1 VNKRTTDWCIYEE
14 ALDSLSREGA
24 PADAPTL
31 VMRLRKLF
39 PEADTAQLNLAVE
52 TYVSRGRAHEKLGAW
67 AKEGFFSNALLQQAS
82 RQAIAE
88 ARAQHF
94 TGCSHVLEIGTGTGS
109 DTAAL
114 AKVCQH
120 VTSFDGDPV
129 ASELARRN
137 LELQGIKNVTLVVGD
152 AQAIVETLPQTFDAL
167 FADPA
172 RRTQSGFR
180 VREGEDYS
188 PPLQFLLDLP
198 IGSRRAIKVSPG
210 LFIEPPPGWSRQF
223 VGYGDECL
231 EQTLWFGADV
241 KDSSILLA
249 DVGIEWAP
257 DTSSE
262 PCEISTEIGPFLI
275 EAHGTLNRCQYLDHF
290 FASEGFTR
298 FDPDVAYGSSP
309 SQPKASPLYT
319 SYRVLE
325 HFAFSTKRLKQ
336 AVTERGWS
344 SRTELK
350 KRSFSGELEAIRR
363 DLHLPKHSHAAPFGV
378 IFLFT
383 YGGKPWSVLA
393 ERVYE

>member
-1 VNKRTTDWCIYEE
+1 MNKSSTDWCVYEE
-14 ALDSLSREGA
+14 ALESLSRDGA
-24 PADAPTL
+24 PADTATL

-39 PEADTAQLNLAVE
+39 PQADTAQLNLAVE
-52 TYVSRGRAHEKLGAW
+52 TYVSRARAHEKLGAW
-67 AKEGFFSNALLQQAS
+67 AKGGFFSNALLQQAS
-82 RQAIAE
+82 RDAIAATR
-88 ARAQHF
+88 ARHF
-94 TGCSHVLEIGTGTGS
+94 AGCSHLLEIGTGTGS

-114 AKVCQH
+114 ARVSQH
-120 VTSFDGDPV
+120 VTSIDGDPV
-129 ASELARRN
+129 ASEFARRN
-137 LELQGIKNVTLVVGD
+137 LDLQGIRNVTLLVGD
-152 AQAIVETLPQTFDAL
+152 AQSLIGSLPSTFDAL

-172 RRTQSGFR
+172 RRTESGFR

-188 PPLQFLLDLP
+188 PPLQFILDLP

-210 LFIEPPPGWSRQF
+210 LFIDPPAGWSRQF

-231 EQTLWFGADV
+231 EQTLWFGADI
-241 KDSSILLA
+241 KDSSIILA
-249 DVGIEWAP
+249 DRGVGWAP
-257 DTSSE
+257 DPSLN
-262 PCEISTEIGPFLI
+262 PCEIATEIGPFLV

-290 FASEGFTR
+290 FAAQGFSR

-309 SQPKASPLYT
+309 TAPAPSPLYT

-336 AVTERGWS
+336 AVSERGWS

-350 KRSFSGELEAIRR
+350 KRNYSGELEEIRR
-363 DLHLPKHSHAAPFGV
+363 ELRLPKHSHSASFGV